1 MTPFVT
7 RGDKFTLVRLSSL
20 LFICL
25 FLSRRIQTHNCAG
38 VLISLSHLNFT
49 EIKRRNTF
57 TPYLE
62 LFDYELF
69 TYDKK
74 KIDGAR
80 TLHEKD

>member
-49 EIKRRNTF
+49 EIKGRNTF

-62 LFDYELF
+62 LSTTNYSI
-69 TYDKK
+69 TTK